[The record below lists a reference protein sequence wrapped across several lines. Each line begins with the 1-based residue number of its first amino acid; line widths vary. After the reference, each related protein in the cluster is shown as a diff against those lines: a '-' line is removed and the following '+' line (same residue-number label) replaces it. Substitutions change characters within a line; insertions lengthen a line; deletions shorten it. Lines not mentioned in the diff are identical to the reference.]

1 MSVIMRAE
9 KTKQK
14 KEETIML
21 NYTTAKDGMQYPT
34 LTLPEQKNLPIGKYG
49 QMRLEFL
56 KKHRRG
62 TYTTLLTEARLTE
75 HLHEMDET
83 ARAQISE
90 IMSRQ
95 ATSLGV
101 TEQMKAENPMTWAQM
116 MNNIKASAEETVL
129 TNLIYA

>member
-1 MSVIMRAE
+1 MTRLTYRTVNGVQIPNLRLP
-9 KTKQK
+9 KQK
-14 KEETIML
+14 
-21 NYTTAKDGMQYPT
+21 NYP
-34 LTLPEQKNLPIGKYG
+34 LGKYAM
-49 QMRLEFL
+49 MRHDFLE
-56 KKHRRG
+56 KHRKG

-90 IMSRQ
+90 ITSQQ

-116 MNNIKASAEETVL
+116 MNNIKASAEEIVL
-129 TNLIYA
+129 REVVLV

>member
-1 MSVIMRAE
+1 
-9 KTKQK
+9 
-14 KEETIML
+14 ML
-21 NYTTAKDGMQYPT
+21 NYTTAKDGRQYPT
-34 LTLPEQKNLPIGKYG
+34 LTLPEHKNLPIGKYG

-129 TNLIYA
+129 NTLIYT

>member
-1 MSVIMRAE
+1 
-9 KTKQK
+9 
-14 KEETIML
+14 ML
-21 NYTTAKDGMQYPT
+21 NYTTAKDGIQYPT

-90 IMSRQ
+90 ITSQQ

-129 TNLIYA
+129 NTLIYTKATRWSYLHPTQTQ

>member
-1 MSVIMRAE
+1 M
-9 KTKQK
+9 
-14 KEETIML
+14 ML
-21 NYTTAKDGMQYPT
+21 NYTTAKDGIQYPT

-83 ARAQISE
+83 ARTQISE
-90 IMSRQ
+90 ITSQQ

-101 TEQMKAENPMTWAQM
+101 TEQVKAENPMTWAQM

>member
-1 MSVIMRAE
+1 
-9 KTKQK
+9 
-14 KEETIML
+14 
-21 NYTTAKDGMQYPT
+21 
-34 LTLPEQKNLPIGKYG
+34 IGKYG

-75 HLHEMDET
+75 HLHEIDET

-90 IMSRQ
+90 IMSQQ

-129 TNLIYA
+129 NTLIYT

>member
-1 MSVIMRAE
+1 
-9 KTKQK
+9 
-14 KEETIML
+14 
-21 NYTTAKDGMQYPT
+21 
-34 LTLPEQKNLPIGKYG
+34 
-49 QMRLEFL
+49 
-56 KKHRRG
+56 
-62 TYTTLLTEARLTE
+62 
-75 HLHEMDET
+75 MDET

-90 IMSRQ
+90 IMSQQ

>member
-90 IMSRQ
+90 ITSQQ

-129 TNLIYA
+129 NTLIYT

>member
-1 MSVIMRAE
+1 
-9 KTKQK
+9 
-14 KEETIML
+14 ML
-21 NYTTAKDGMQYPT
+21 NYTTDKNGIQYPT

-83 ARAQISE
+83 ARTQISE
-90 IMSRQ
+90 ITSRQ

-101 TEQMKAENPMTWAQM
+101 TEQMKAENPIAWAQM
-116 MNNIKASAEETVL
+116 MNNIKASAEEEVL
-129 TNLIYA
+129 TNLIYT

>member
-14 KEETIML
+14 KEDTIML

-90 IMSRQ
+90 ITSQQ

-129 TNLIYA
+129 NTLIYT

>member
-1 MSVIMRAE
+1 M
-9 KTKQK
+9 
-14 KEETIML
+14 ML
-21 NYTTAKDGMQYPT
+21 NYTTAKDGIQYPT

-90 IMSRQ
+90 IMSQQ

-129 TNLIYA
+129 NTLIYT

>member
-14 KEETIML
+14 KEDTIML

-129 TNLIYA
+129 NTLIYT